1 VRGRDAVRAHDP
13 PRVFFP
19 FHHHRGYIALAAA
32 ALTGTALDA
41 CGGGGGRQFYYRVVW
56 MPFSHR
62 EALLERTLEV
72 MALSAAVSPVH
83 DRMHLSEHTAGRH
96 ALATATHAAPSQLPL
111 LTAERAALEAA
122 LDELKAFFG
131 VKEEERG
138 NRLVATVSALLPS
151 VFRRQT
157 ALRRSRR
164 SADNDNEGG
173 EQSDEADDVVVLETE
188 ELDPSEEARYGGLVA
203 EAVGGGA
210 VLPCT
215 HVDHALDAE
224 NGFMDVDELSEV
236 KTRLAK
242 LAATHYSR
250 VSQAASLPPKERF
263 LNPTVNSVLA
273 GATAATRPPTARIA
287 TPSPTTEYS
296 GTSSGGLSQGLS
308 GETSRESA
316 AEGTSA
322 GGSPVKTM
330 GAGDATEAEAG
341 ALLEEESSVDQ
352 PPLSEQ
358 SLEALYT
365 LRLLR
370 TRAFK
375 LRLLH
380 ALNAVEAVK
389 RRLVR
394 EAAAEEAAELEA
406 MAGGDAPAPPCLS
419 ASEADPL
426 SANIL
431 EEDAEVGLRVHRP
444 QAPGAARREYVVYAS
459 ALREFTSTQERLL
472 QVRVYALLTHSP
484 RTLSSGAGR
493 RLSFINSSRLTALL
507 WGLCV
512 CVCVFSPW
520 HRWARISS
528 RCLASW

>member
-1 VRGRDAVRAHDP
+1 MTLGVRVWEGD
-13 PRVFFP
+13 
-19 FHHHRGYIALAAA
+19 
-32 ALTGTALDA
+32 
-41 CGGGGGRQFYYRVVW
+41 CRQFFYRVVW

-83 DRMHLSEHTAGRH
+83 DRMHLSEHRAGRH
-96 ALATATHAAPSQLPL
+96 ALATAATAAPSQLPR

-122 LDELKAFFG
+122 LDELKVCFG

-138 NRLVATVSALLPS
+138 NRLVATVAALLPR
-151 VFRRQT
+151 VLHRQA
-157 ALRRSRR
+157 ALRRLRPAGGSGDDDT
-164 SADNDNEGG
+164 AGG
-173 EQSDEADDVVVLETE
+173 EQSEDADDAMVLETE

-250 VSQAASLPPKERF
+250 VTQASTLPPKERF
-263 LNPTVNSVLA
+263 LNPTVSSVLA
-273 GATAATRPPTARIA
+273 GAAPTTQPSARIA
-287 TPSPTTEYS
+287 TPSPAAEYS

-322 GGSPVKTM
+322 GGSPVKMM
-330 GAGDATEAEAG
+330 GADDATEAEAG

-370 TRAFK
+370 TRSFK

-406 MAGGDAPAPPCLS
+406 TAGGDAPAPPCLS

-426 SANIL
+426 SADIL
-431 EEDAEVGLRVHRP
+431 EEDVEVGLRVHRP
-444 QAPGAARREYVVYAS
+444 QAPGAARRQYVVYAS

-484 RTLSSGAGR
+484 RTQ
-493 RLSFINSSRLTALL
+493 
-507 WGLCV
+507 
-512 CVCVFSPW
+512 P
-520 HRWARISS
+520 
-528 RCLASW
+528 